1 MNHSSVGREGLDS
14 SPPAQLPAIGYV
26 RLPTICA
33 VTGLARSTVWAWVR
47 GRRFPAPIK
56 LSARATAWSVTE
68 VRAWLTDP
76 TAWQA
81 ANKAEG

>member
-1 MNHSSVGREGLDS
+1 MNPSFVAREGLHPS
-14 SPPAQLPAIGYV
+14 LPTQLPAVGYV

-47 GRRFPAPIK
+47 RRRFPAPTK
-56 LSARATAWSVTE
+56 LSARATAWNVAE
-68 VRAWLTDP
+68 VRAWLADP
-76 TAWQA
+76 PAWQA

>member
-1 MNHSSVGREGLDS
+1 MNHSFVAREGLHPS
-14 SPPAQLPAIGYV
+14 LPAQLPAVGYV

-47 GRRFPAPIK
+47 RRRFPAPTK
-56 LSARATAWSVTE
+56 LSARATAWNVTE
-68 VRAWLTDP
+68 VRAWLADP
-76 TAWQA
+76 PAWQA